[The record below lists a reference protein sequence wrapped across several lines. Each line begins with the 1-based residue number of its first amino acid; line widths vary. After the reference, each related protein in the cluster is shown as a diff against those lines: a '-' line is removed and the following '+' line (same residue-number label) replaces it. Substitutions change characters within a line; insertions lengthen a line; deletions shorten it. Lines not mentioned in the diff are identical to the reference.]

1 MKKLI
6 ANDYNVLDVLK
17 ENPNGGYFGKH
28 KDGNKPKIRLIYTDN
43 SYLIKEK
50 CALLLIRMSKHYFNQ
65 LTDWFDDVIKRNF
78 FSVAHLLR
86 KETLS
91 SASSSQI
98 LFMMSTI
105 VSCSRRILLTM
116 KSMSIVALFSMPRT
130 EDRNSPPLS
139 TNFSE

>member
-43 SYLIKEK
+43 SYLTKEK

-86 KETLS
+86 KETPHFPLHWARRDRLKRFS
-91 SASSSQI
+91 RLIFIDFESPTSARF
-98 LFMMSTI
+98 L
-105 VSCSRRILLTM
+105 
-116 KSMSIVALFSMPRT
+116 KSFL
-130 EDRNSPPLS
+130 
-139 TNFSE
+139 